1 MEVLKKL
8 RKRFWDKPKAIVQEY
23 EDETLRLG
31 GKPGHLSPEQ
41 GGTYISPSA
50 LFQRLAIESGDSIQ
64 AKADLT
70 KQVKSFVTEVQAF
83 REDWVDNGLAVPGIA
98 ATEALMRLEKFDSAF
113 AEIRRKADTYS
124 SDEAR
129 LGMPRTEY
137 TELDLTEK
145 ELHVAKRLLRG
156 QGHTL

>member
-1 MEVLKKL
+1 
-8 RKRFWDKPKAIVQEY
+8 
-23 EDETLRLG
+23 
-31 GKPGHLSPEQ
+31 
-41 GGTYISPSA
+41 
-50 LFQRLAIESGDSIQ
+50 
-64 AKADLT
+64 
-70 KQVKSFVTEVQAF
+70 
-83 REDWVDNGLAVPGIA
+83 
-98 ATEALMRLEKFDSAF
+98 MRLEKFDSAF

-156 QGHTL
+156 LGHTL

>member
-1 MEVLKKL
+1 M
-8 RKRFWDKPKAIVQEY
+8 
-23 EDETLRLG
+23 
-31 GKPGHLSPEQ
+31 
-41 GGTYISPSA
+41 
-50 LFQRLAIESGDSIQ
+50 
-64 AKADLT
+64 
-70 KQVKSFVTEVQAF
+70 TEVQAF
-83 REDWVDNGLAVPGIA
+83 REDWVDNGSAVPGIA

-113 AEIRRKADTYS
+113 AEIRSKADTYS

-156 QGHTL
+156 LGHTL